1 MANLATKAA
10 VEGRQQ
16 LQIHAPLITFSK
28 AQIIQQGTALGVDYG
43 ITTSCYDPGDDGS
56 PCRQCDSCQLRAKGF
71 AEAGLLDPLR
81 ARSDEPAPT
90 TFRVRLGCR
99 RDWFDRNGLRLA
111 RNLPVPDTDKGA
123 RSDMEALGPLVEV
136 GAGLMV
142 DLWRCVPRDHSFSF
156 NVPLGLV
163 YSVGVPY

>member
-1 MANLATKAA
+1 
-10 VEGRQQ
+10 
-16 LQIHAPLITFSK
+16 
-28 AQIIQQGTALGVDYG
+28 
-43 ITTSCYDPGDDGS
+43 
-56 PCRQCDSCQLRAKGF
+56 LRAKGF
-71 AEAGLLDPLR
+71 AEAGLLDPLL

-136 GAGLMV
+136 GAELMV
-142 DLWRCVPRDHSFSF
+142 DLWRCAPRDHSFSF

-163 YSVGVPY
+163 YSVASLTGMPLTGISFTEISGVTVSPYLNDKIRQEDGEVLMRYRASIGLVFVSKFCQQTIP